1 MLFVCP
7 EIRMNLF
14 FRRQFF
20 SLCHLWRLA
29 PWGLVLSLHAQ
40 SPEDVAFFRDRVKP
54 ILQEHCIECHGG
66 SDGKGGY
73 KIKSGLQLISRKGLL
88 KGGEHGPAY
97 DEKKPAQSLLLE
109 VISYRNDDLQMPPK
123 NKLSEE
129 KIALIAEWLQR
140 GAAWT
145 PEDAELMREV
155 HEPMSDVTTVNEKTK
170 AHWSYKP
177 MARPAVPA
185 VAGFAHPIDR
195 FLEAQRQQHGL
206 VANPPASKAELL
218 RRAAMDLTGLAPSLQ
233 QIRDFENDKSPDAW
247 SKQIDRLLAMPQYG
261 EKWGR
266 HWLDLVRYSESQ
278 GFERDTNKSMV
289 WRYRDYVIDA
299 FNQDKPYDRFLL
311 EQLAGDEIAEPT
323 RDSIIATGYH
333 RLMQWDDEPAD
344 RLQHTFDI
352 IDDNLRV
359 TTETMLG
366 MTVGCARC
374 HDHKGDPIPQKD
386 YYQLA
391 AFFRNISPMGNGEA
405 NLRPVPAPHAQGP
418 EQMKQWKAEKE
429 KVSAQ
434 IVKAEQEYRRRTD
447 AAGITGPTADVSL
460 ISDARQRPWKW
471 HYTSVK
477 PAADWN
483 AVGFRAETQGWKEG
497 LAGFGTSVPD
507 AKAKTPWASKD
518 IWLQTTFLLEAIP
531 TSLIMSLY
539 HDEDIEI
546 FCNGQLVHRKEKY
559 LIEYA
564 TIEASDA
571 FIAALQTGRN
581 VIAVHV
587 RQSGGGQ
594 YFDMGLTIKGR
605 SLRREMMANDNPHF
619 AAAEREEFRKLL
631 DQITV
636 LDAKLD
642 QPEEM
647 TLAVAENG
655 AQSPP
660 TFIHLRGSAHAEG
673 EEVQPA
679 FPAIFGGEIAKIEAP
694 ASRQSS
700 GRRLAL
706 AQWITRADN
715 PRTARVM
722 VNRLWQHHF
731 GRGLSSTPNDFGFLG
746 TAATHPQLLDWL
758 ATEFVEKGWS
768 LKAMHRLI
776 MNSAAY
782 QMSNRRN
789 DANLAKDPANE
800 QWWRFLPRRMTSE
813 ELRDNILAVTGE
825 LNLQLGGPSI
835 FVPIPEE
842 VLATSSTKGSKW
854 GKSTP
859 DQVNR
864 RTVYAVSK
872 RSLSVPMLT
881 EHDQADTDNP
891 CPVRFATIVPT
902 QALGMIHSDFIHEKA
917 LAFSQRLMREA
928 GAEPAAQVR
937 LAFQLALQRD
947 PQETEIKRALA
958 FLDLMQQQEKLPP
971 DVALQRFCLA
981 VFSFN
986 EFIFID

>member
-1 MLFVCP
+1 MLSSST
-7 EIRMNLF
+7 ISLTQRRLF
-14 FRRQFF
+14 
-20 SLCHLWRLA
+20 SALLLCGGALH
-29 PWGLVLSLHAQ
+29 GHAQ
-40 SPEDVAFFRDRVKP
+40 SSEDITFFREKVKP
-54 ILQEHCIECHGG
+54 VLEEHCISCHGG

-73 KIKSGLQLISRKGLL
+73 KIKGGLQLISRKGLL

-97 DEKKPAQSLLLE
+97 DEKKPTQSILLE
-109 VISYRNDDLQMPPK
+109 VISYRNDELQMPPK
-123 NKLSEE
+123 NKLSDEH
-129 KIALIAEWLQR
+129 IALLTEWIKR
-140 GAAWT
+140 GAPWT

-155 HEPMSDVTTVNEKTK
+155 HEPMSDITTVNEKTK
-170 AHWSYKP
+170 AFWSYKP
-177 MARPAVPA
+177 MVRPSLPE
-185 VAGFAHPIDR
+185 VAGFSHPIDR
-195 FLEAQRQQHGL
+195 LLEAQRREHGL

-218 RRAAMDLTGLAPSLQ
+218 RRAAMDLTGLAPTLAE
-233 QIRDFENDKSPDAW
+233 IRAFEEDTSPDAW
-247 SKQIDRLLAMPQYG
+247 NKQIDRLLASPQYG

-311 EQLAGDEIAEPT
+311 EQLAGDEIPEPT

-344 RLQHTFDI
+344 RLQHAFDI

-386 YYQLA
+386 YYQFA
-391 AFFRNISPMGNGEA
+391 AFFRNISPMGNGQD
-405 NLRPVPAPHAQGP
+405 NLRPVPAKDAQGP
-418 EQMKQWKAEKE
+418 EQMKQWREEKSRLIE
-429 KVSAQ
+429 R
-434 IVKAEQEYRRRTD
+434 IGLMEQDYQRRTD
-447 AAGITGPTADVSL
+447 AAGITGPAEDLAL
-460 ISDARQRPWKW
+460 ISDARAKPWKW
-471 HYTSVK
+471 HYTFDK
-477 PAADWN
+477 PADDWKT
-483 AVGFRAETQGWKEG
+483 VGFRAETQGWKEG
-497 LAGFGTSVPD
+497 LAGFGTAVPG
-507 AKAKTPWASKD
+507 AKAQTPWTGKD
-518 IWLQTTFLLEAIP
+518 IWLQTTFLLEKIP
-531 TSLIMSLY
+531 TSLVMSLY

-546 FCNGQLVHRKEKY
+546 YCNGQLVHRKEKY

-587 RQSGGGQ
+587 KQTGGGQ

-605 SLRREMMANDNPHF
+605 SLRREMLAQENPHITPQQ
-619 AAAEREEFRKLL
+619 REELRDLL
-631 DQITV
+631 DQLTV
-636 LDAKLD
+636 LEAKLN
-642 QPEEM
+642 QPQEM
-647 TLAVAENG
+647 TLAVAEMG
-655 AQSPP
+655 VQSPP

-673 EEVQPA
+673 AEVQPA
-679 FPAIFGGEIAKIEAP
+679 FPAIFGGEVAKIQPP
-694 ASRQSS
+694 ASGQSS

-706 AQWITRADN
+706 ARWITRPDN

-731 GRGLSSTPNDFGFLG
+731 GRGLSATPNDFGYLG
-746 TAATHPQLLDWL
+746 TAATHAPLLDWL
-758 ATEFVEKGWS
+758 ATEFVARSWS
-768 LKAMHRLI
+768 VKSMHRLI
-776 MNSAAY
+776 MTSAAY
-782 QMSNRRN
+782 QMSNRRH

-825 LNLQLGGPSI
+825 LNLQMGGPSI
-835 FVPIPEE
+835 FIPIPEE

-854 GKSTP
+854 GKSAP

-872 RSLSVPMLT
+872 RSLSVPLLT

-902 QALGMIHSDFIHEKA
+902 QALGMIHSDFIHQKA
-917 LAFSQRLMREA
+917 RAFSQRLRREA
-928 GAEPAAQVR
+928 GEEKPAQVR
-937 LAFQLALQRD
+937 LAYQLAVQREPSDAELQR
-947 PQETEIKRALA
+947 ALE
-958 FLDLMQQQEKLPP
+958 FLTLLEQQEKLTA

>member
-1 MLFVCP
+1 MIASRHRHLFP
-7 EIRMNLF
+7 PR
-14 FRRQFF
+14 
-20 SLCHLWRLA
+20 HLWWMASLGLA
-29 PWGLVLSLHAQ
+29 AGAHAQ
-40 SPEDVAFFRDRVKP
+40 SPEDIAFFRDRVKP

-73 KIKSGLQLISRKGLL
+73 KIKGGLQLISRKGLL
-88 KGGEHGPAY
+88 KGGEHGSAY

-140 GAAWT
+140 GAVWT
-145 PEDAELMREV
+145 PEDADLMREV

-177 MARPAVPA
+177 MVRPAVPA
-185 VAGFAHPIDR
+185 VAGFSHPIDR
-195 FLEAQRQQHGL
+195 FLEVQRQQHGL

-218 RRAAMDLTGLAPSLQ
+218 RRAAMDLTGLAPSLA
-233 QIRDFENDKSPDAW
+233 QIKEFENDTSPDAW

-418 EQMKQWKAEKE
+418 GQMKAWKAEKE
-429 KVSAQ
+429 KLTEQ
-434 IVKAEQEYRRRTD
+434 ITQAEQEYRRRTD

-460 ISDARQRPWKW
+460 ISDARKRPWKW
-471 HYTSVK
+471 HYTFDK

-483 AVGFRAETQGWKEG
+483 TVGFRAETQGWKEG

-507 AKAKTPWASKD
+507 AKAKTPWTSKD

-587 RQSGGGQ
+587 KQSGGGQ

-605 SLRREMMANDNPHF
+605 SLRREMLANDNPHF
-619 AAAEREEFRKLL
+619 AAGERENFRKLL
-631 DQITV
+631 DQLAM

-655 AQSPP
+655 PQSPP

-679 FPAIFGGEIAKIEAP
+679 FPVIFGGEKAQIQPP
-694 ASRQSS
+694 ASGQSS

-706 AQWITRADN
+706 AQWITRPDN

-722 VNRLWQHHF
+722 MNRMWQHHF
-731 GRGLSSTPNDFGFLG
+731 GRGLSATPNDFGFLG

-776 MNSAAY
+776 MHSAAY

-854 GKSTP
+854 GKSAP

-917 LAFSQRLMREA
+917 LAFSQRLTREA
-928 GAEPAAQVR
+928 GADPAAQVR

-947 PQETEIKRALA
+947 PQDAELQRALA
-958 FLDLMQQQEKLPP
+958 FLDLMQQQEKLTP

>member
-1 MLFVCP
+1 MMLP
-7 EIRMNLF
+7 L
-14 FRRQFF
+14 FRRSFSFF
-20 SLCHLWRLA
+20 HMWWIA
-29 PWGLVLSLHAQ
+29 PLSLGLRASAQ

-54 ILQEHCIECHGG
+54 ILEEHCIECHGG

-73 KIKSGLQLISRKGLL
+73 KIKGGLQLISRKGLL
-88 KGGEHGPAY
+88 IGGEHGSAY

-129 KIALIAEWLQR
+129 KIALVAEWLQN

-145 PEDAELMREV
+145 PEDADLMREV
-155 HEPMSDVTTVNEKTK
+155 HESMSDVTTVNEKTK

-177 MARPAVPA
+177 MARPTVPA
-185 VAGFAHPIDR
+185 VAGLAHPIDR

-218 RRAAMDLTGLAPSLQ
+218 RRAAMDLTGLAPSLP
-233 QIRDFENDKSPDAW
+233 QIKDFENDKSPDAW
-247 SKQIDRLLAMPQYG
+247 GKQIDRLLAMPQYG

-344 RLQHTFDI
+344 RLQHSFDI

-418 EQMKQWKAEKE
+418 EQIKQWKAEKE
-429 KVSAQ
+429 KVIEQ
-434 IVKAEQEYRRRTD
+434 ISRAEQEYRRRTD

-471 HYTSVK
+471 HYTFDK

-507 AKAKTPWASKD
+507 AKAKTPWNGKN

-546 FCNGQLVHRKEKY
+546 YCNGQLVHRKEKY
-559 LIEYA
+559 LIAYD

-587 RQSGGGQ
+587 KQTGGGQ

-605 SLRREMMANDNPHF
+605 SLRREMMANDNPQF

-631 DQITV
+631 DQLAA

-655 AQSPP
+655 AQSPA

-706 AQWITRADN
+706 AQWITRPDN
-715 PRTARVM
+715 PRTSRVM
-722 VNRLWQHHF
+722 MNRLWQHHF
-731 GRGLSSTPNDFGFLG
+731 GRGLSSSPNDFGFLG
-746 TAATHPQLLDWL
+746 TTATHPQLLDWL

-789 DANLAKDPANE
+789 DANLAKDPAHE

-854 GKSTP
+854 GKSAP

-917 LAFSQRLMREA
+917 LAFSQRLLREG
-928 GAEPAAQVR
+928 GADPAAQVR

-947 PQETEIKRALA
+947 PQEGEVKRALA